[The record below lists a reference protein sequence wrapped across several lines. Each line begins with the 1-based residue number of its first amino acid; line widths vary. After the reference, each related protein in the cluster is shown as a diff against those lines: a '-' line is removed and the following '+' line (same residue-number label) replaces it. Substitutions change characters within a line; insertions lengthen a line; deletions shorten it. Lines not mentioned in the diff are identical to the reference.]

1 MHIFVHPRRGGE
13 RGRGG
18 EQSRSKGNEWRAVMV
33 STSISLSH
41 ISFLL
46 TSSSRCSGK
55 GRSAYSKHLLWRHW
69 PESEPISRPLGWRLV
84 SIFSSET
91 QALSRSRVSRVS
103 RHDDFLDDKKQV
115 TLRRSEHP
123 KSPSPVP
130 RPRPLPAADNR
141 FLPDTRHY
149 LSRGE
154 RNREPQGSYFIS
166 PPPPHSFRPFLGSFY
181 RGGGPTSQLGRAAI
195 GEEPSES
202 PRSG

>member
-33 STSISLSH
+33 STSINLSH

-103 RHDDFLDDKKQV
+103 RHDDSPLMTKSKSHSVDQSIPRARPPCPVLAPCLLPTIGSFRTHAIICLEERETESRRARISFL
-115 TLRRSEHP
+115 LH
-123 KSPSPVP
+123 
-130 RPRPLPAADNR
+130 PLP
-141 FLPDTRHY
+141 
-149 LSRGE
+149 LS
-154 RNREPQGSYFIS
+154 
-166 PPPPHSFRPFLGSFY
+166 
-181 RGGGPTSQLGRAAI
+181 A
-195 GEEPSES
+195 PS
-202 PRSG
+202 